1 MPVVQSSS
9 ISKEQ
14 ALSQEL
20 ISINTFYNKKLTT
33 SKKQSQII
41 KLETSRKAAISEA
54 ISRYSKIH
62 Q

>member
-1 MPVVQSSS
+1 MSVVKSSTM
-9 ISKEQ
+9 SKEQ

-62 Q
+62 